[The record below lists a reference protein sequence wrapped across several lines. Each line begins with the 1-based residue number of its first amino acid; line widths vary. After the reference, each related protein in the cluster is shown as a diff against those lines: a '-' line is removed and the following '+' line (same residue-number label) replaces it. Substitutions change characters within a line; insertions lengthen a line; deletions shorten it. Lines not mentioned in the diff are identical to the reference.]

1 MHIDHRPSLCVCLG
15 VYLLRIYIRSLLRPF
30 ARGRLHARFA
40 LVLDLLALVLCASLG
55 SWLVFCFMILP
66 GHSSLSCIR
75 GEILSHSK
83 CWHC

>member
-40 LVLDLLALVLCASLG
+40 LVLDLAGARALCV
-55 SWLVFCFMILP
+55 SWLLVGFLFYDSSWAFFFEL
-66 GHSSLSCIR
+66 HSRWDFVS
-75 GEILSHSK
+75 
-83 CWHC
+83 